1 MIGWDLITPR
11 DLTESYSINSV
22 WLESPPYM
30 RLVRG
35 SSPRWSTKNVYNPW
49 TLRMAASPRSRIH
62 LLKIFWII
70 LSGIDIRLFGDC
82 INCLSA
88 SVEKVPDGVKTPFEI
103 RRKWLI
109 MSHQKSCE
117 NCRKHKNCHRKT
129 VVDVCDLHSLNDGVR
144 ACFICGSTYQI
155 EEHHIFGASNRKRS
169 TYEGLTID
177 LCANCHRLSNTSVH
191 LNNETNLKLKKIG
204 QKQYE
209 NAYGKGVFIKSFG
222 RNYL

>member
-1 MIGWDLITPR
+1 
-11 DLTESYSINSV
+11 
-22 WLESPPYM
+22 
-30 RLVRG
+30 
-35 SSPRWSTKNVYNPW
+35 
-49 TLRMAASPRSRIH
+49 
-62 LLKIFWII
+62 
-70 LSGIDIRLFGDC
+70 
-82 INCLSA
+82 
-88 SVEKVPDGVKTPFEI
+88 
-103 RRKWLI
+103 

-191 LNNETNLKLKKIG
+191 LNNETNLKLKKLVRSST
-204 QKQYE
+204 KTLME
-209 NAYGKGVFIKSFG
+209 KGFSSKALDEIIF
-222 RNYL
+222 N